1 MSRNVRGIRRGITI
15 GPMALLVSSRICPR
29 FQSAADLLG
38 KRWTGLVVQS
48 LLDGPARFGE
58 LSERL
63 EVVGDRMLAVRL
75 RELEQQEVVE
85 RRVLPD
91 RHVEYRLTRKG
102 KALGRVIGALA
113 RWAEEWVE
121 LPAARTG

>member
-1 MSRNVRGIRRGITI
+1 M
-15 GPMALLVSSRICPR
+15 SSRICPR

-48 LLDGPARFGE
+48 LLDGPARVGE

-75 RELEQQEVVE
+75 RELEQQAVVE

-102 KALGRVIGALA
+102 RALGRVIGALA

-121 LPAARTG
+121 LPAALAG

>member
-1 MSRNVRGIRRGITI
+1 
-15 GPMALLVSSRICPR
+15 MALLVSSRICPR

-113 RWAEEWVE
+113 RWAEEWVA

>member
-1 MSRNVRGIRRGITI
+1 MIRSVRGIRGGITI
-15 GPMALLVSSRICPR
+15 APMALLVSSRICPR

-113 RWAEEWVE
+113 RWAEEWVA

>member
-1 MSRNVRGIRRGITI
+1 MIGSVRGIRRGITI
-15 GPMALLVSSRICPR
+15 APMALLVSSRICPR

-75 RELEQQEVVE
+75 RELEQQAVVE

-102 KALGRVIGALA
+102 RALGRVSGALA

-121 LPAARTG
+121 LPAARAG